1 MEVMAKGKNR
11 QRKVSSMVVEGCK
24 INFKKFDHYNI
35 EKKIFVLTMISFT
48 YTIDVSNSHKIFLKI
63 KSINFILLNVA

>member
-1 MEVMAKGKNR
+1 MAKGKNR

-35 EKKIFVLTMISFT
+35 EKKKYLF
-48 YTIDVSNSHKIFLKI
+48 
-63 KSINFILLNVA
+63 